1 MSVIYYSGAD
11 DQVKSDLKKILS
23 VNHIFEDF
31 TTYSNL
37 EEHSALI
44 VNFTKLKD
52 LKWEKFWP
60 SKLPAPKGLLM
71 NNVHSIGIVE
81 HNFPSLAMK
90 LLDDGFSD
98 FFQYPFYEPRVIGA
112 LMNTARDIEYEK
124 ELSSLYQIGIDLSSQ
139 SDLEIL
145 LQKILKTSLDFT
157 NSDGGSI
164 YLVLKEINSET
175 GEKMMQFERSMSDTL
190 GERYQ
195 KVKMPI
201 NNKSLAGYVINTG
214 KSLNILDAYKIPKS
228 LPYKFNSSFDKKNN
242 YRSKTMIV
250 VPMINHN
257 GEIIG
262 AIQLIN
268 KKKNRSIKLIGEDT
282 VKKNVVEF
290 DHKSELLIRSLGS
303 QATIAIENARLY
315 QEIQALFESFME
327 ASVSAVESRD
337 PSTAGHSRRVSKLSV
352 AMANLINFT
361 DNGPLKN
368 VKFSQDDI
376 RALNYA
382 GLLHDFGKIGIP
394 EKILLKDKKLHIE
407 EILGIEGRME
417 TLKYHLFLN
426 GNKAKKNSE
435 IDKLVNEIISN
446 VDDLKNA
453 ILSAN
458 EPGFITEEVADKLKK
473 AKETDVV
480 YLDKKTSSAL
490 SDEEYNRLLHSRGS
504 LSSEE
509 YEIMKSHVDF
519 SYKFL
524 NLIVWPK
531 GLEKVPEIARAHH
544 EKLDGSGYPQGLK
557 GSQIPLESQIMSIV
571 DIFDALTSSD
581 RPYKNRISVDKA
593 LDILKK
599 EAADKKINK
608 DILDLMIESLIYEII
623 LEK

>member
-31 TTYSNL
+31 TTFSNL
-37 EEHSALI
+37 EENSTLI
-44 VNFTKLKD
+44 INFTELND
-52 LKWEKFWP
+52 LKWKKFWP

-71 NNVHSIGIVE
+71 NNVHSIGIVGY
-81 HNFPSLAMK
+81 NFPNLSMK

-98 FFQYPFYEPRVIGA
+98 FFQYPFDNPRVIGT
-112 LMNTARDIEYEK
+112 LMNTIRDIEYEK

-139 SDLEIL
+139 ADMEIL
-145 LQKILKTSLDFT
+145 LQEILKTSLDFT

-164 YLVLKEINSET
+164 YLVLKEVNSET
-175 GEKMMQFERSMSDTL
+175 GEKLMQFERSMSDTL

-214 KSLNILDAYKIPKS
+214 KSLNILDAYKIS
-228 LPYKFNSSFDKKNN
+228 RTLPYKFNSSFDEKNN

-250 VPMINHN
+250 VPMINHK

-268 KKKNRSIKLIGEDT
+268 KKKNRSIKLTSEEI

-315 QEIQALFESFME
+315 KEIQALFESFME

-337 PSTAGHSRRVSKLSV
+337 PSTAGHSRRVGKLSV
-352 AMANLINFT
+352 AIAELINKT
-361 DNGPLKN
+361 DGGPLKN
-368 VKFSQDDI
+368 IKFSPDDI
-376 RALNYA
+376 RALNYS

-394 EKILLKDKKLHIE
+394 EKILLKAKKLYVE
-407 EILGIEGRME
+407 EIQNIDGRME
-417 TLKYHLFLN
+417 TLKYYLY
-426 GNKAKKNSE
+426 
-435 IDKLVNEIISN
+435 NERKQKTNAENTNFVDDIISN

-453 ILSAN
+453 VFSAN
-458 EPGFITEEVADKLKK
+458 EPGYIAEDIAVKLKK
-473 AKETDVV
+473 AKETELV
-480 YLDKKTSSAL
+480 YLDKKKNAAL
-490 SDEEYNRLLHSRGS
+490 SDKEYHRLLHSRGS
-504 LSSEE
+504 LSDEE
-509 YEIMKSHVDF
+509 YEIMKSHVDY

-524 NLIVWPK
+524 NFIIWPK
-531 GLEKVPEIARAHH
+531 GLEKVPEIARSHH

-557 GSQIPLESQIMSIV
+557 GNQIPLESQIMCIV

-581 RPYKNRISVDKA
+581 RPYKNRISIDKA

-599 EAADKKINK
+599 EATDKKINK
-608 DILDLMIESLIYEII
+608 DILDLMIESKIYEII
-623 LEK
+623 LEE